1 MHVADDADLLD
12 RLEALTGQEREFRTR
27 YDAAHPED
35 VDALDAADH
44 AEVHEVWLDLDEWQ
58 QVRRE
63 IRLVER
69 ARKERGATKAPANG

>member
-1 MHVADDADLLD
+1 
-12 RLEALTGQEREFRTR
+12 
-27 YDAAHPED
+27 

-44 AEVHEVWLDLDEWQ
+44 PEVNEVWLDLNEWR

-69 ARKERGATKAPANG
+69 ARKERTVAESRANG